1 MKNAGPTLTDLPAEI
16 LLYMLSYLTTRDVG
30 ACAMTVRALAA
41 ACDDHA
47 LWTRLYKQER
57 TGEKARWQAG
67 VRSMVAPIM
76 LCSVWSK
83 YQIKNGQNTPA
94 YISNRIVQDI
104 HDMLDSQWH
113 LSIDLTALL
122 GHPRFACAAHANV
135 RVIMDSSFDAAP
147 HARGLSSC
155 AEDYIAVGTII
166 RCMSIEC
173 GYGSRITIQR
183 GFFDADG
190 VLCGPGLVHTQRRG
204 REACT
209 LWHACAGSWTGGR
222 ATMPDADALYDGGY
236 RYRGG
241 LIDGLCHGRGRAF
254 DREGVI
260 VAAGDWHRGV
270 AQGSCSWRSALHQP
284 ALVGNAVF
292 VDGTTAGP
300 IAYFAHGRLVMR
312 VPRLR
317 SPYGLAKFVDRCP
330 PLITPGS
337 HHFASTHHTY
347 TVYGPSGVTI
357 ASRGFFVHTWPDGS
371 LTVGT
376 RQGEHHYSIQA
387 HYTPMLFVDTRGL
400 LAASNGAPLLIALD
414 SGSTFVCDQR
424 TLAVRMHGG
433 PSIDPALC
441 DLVNRDPDTVADTPP
456 GLTPDTDG
464 SHQTPVANSATT
476 HGTQYGVDADD
487 DYGLVQQ
494 DFVRA
499 IAAASR
505 GRTGLDEA
513 DQMGMPDDVHSASGA
528 LLALLD
534 TCAAAPPP
542 TPSLCNALSGGRVR
556 DTIFVRDTELPDQT
570 SNLDMSRCAMRRC
583 VIVDAT
589 FDGCD
594 FRRARFERCVFYGC
608 RFARCAFFG
617 AVLVDTRFEA
627 CCFSYGVDTQAQF
640 MAPFDIVDTASARL
654 ILAGSGAHIVQTT
667 SRHNVALGIGEEEKD
682 NNERKRKR

>member
-1 MKNAGPTLTDLPAEI
+1 M
-16 LLYMLSYLTTRDVG
+16 LYMLSYLTTRDVG
-30 ACAMTVRALAA
+30 ACAMTVRALAT

-47 LWTRLYKQER
+47 LWTRLHKQER

-76 LCSVWSK
+76 MCSVWSK

-94 YISNRIVQDI
+94 YITNRIVQDI
-104 HDMLDSQWH
+104 HDMIGSPWH
-113 LSIDLTALL
+113 SSIDLTALL
-122 GHPRFACAAHANV
+122 GHPRFACAARTNV

-155 AEDYIAVGTII
+155 AEDYVAVGTIV
-166 RCMSIEC
+166 RCTSI
-173 GYGSRITIQR
+173 GYGHGSRITIQR

-190 VLCGPGLVHTQRRG
+190 VLCGPGLTHTQRRG
-204 REACT
+204 REACM
-209 LWHACAGSWTGGR
+209 LWHGCAGSWTGGR

-241 LIDGLCHGRGRAF
+241 LADGLCHGRGRAF
-254 DREGVI
+254 DREGAV
-260 VAAGDWHRGV
+260 VAAGEWHRGV

-330 PLITPGS
+330 PLVTPEN
-337 HHFASTHHTY
+337 HHFASTHYTY
-347 TVYGPSGVTI
+347 ALYGPSGVTI
-357 ASRGFFVHTWPDGS
+357 VSRDFFAHAWPDGA
-371 LTVGT
+371 LVVGK
-376 RQGEHHYSIQA
+376 RRGEHRYSIQA
-387 HYTPMLFVDTRGL
+387 HYVPMLFVDTRGL
-400 LAASNGAPLLIALD
+400 STASDGAPLLIALGP
-414 SGSTFVCDQR
+414 GSTFVCDQR

-456 GLTPDTDG
+456 GLAPDTG
-464 SHQTPVANSATT
+464 GPHQTPVADSSIT
-476 HGTQYGVDADD
+476 HGTQYDANTDD
-487 DYGLVQQ
+487 DYDLVQQ
-494 DFVRA
+494 DFARA
-499 IAAASR
+499 IASASR

-513 DQMGMPDDVHSASGA
+513 DDMDMPDGVRAASSA

-534 TCAAAPPP
+534 TCAAATPPP
-542 TPSLCNALSGGRVR
+542 ALSLDNALSGGRVR
-556 DTIFVRDTELPDQT
+556 DTLFVGDAELPDQT
-570 SNLDMSRCAMRRC
+570 SNLDMSRCAMRQC
-583 VIVDAT
+583 VIVGAT
-589 FDGCD
+589 FDRCD
-594 FRRARFERCVFYGC
+594 FRRARFERSVFYGC
-608 RFARCAFFG
+608 RFVRCAFFG

-640 MAPFDIVDTASARL
+640 MAQFDIVDTASARL
-654 ILAGSGAHIVQTT
+654 ILAGSGAHVVQTA
-667 SRHNVALGIGEEEKD
+667 SRHDVAPGIGEEEKD
-682 NNERKRKR
+682 NNGKKRKRQSRSSDE